1 MRQTT
6 WSLVGV
12 LLFGGL
18 AGWIVATQTT
28 AVSPLRADVATV
40 SPDAGMLAITKETS
54 SGSQILYL
62 IDPAQKVLSVYEYD
76 PRKSKLKLAA
86 ARHYASDQLL
96 SEFNN
101 DSPHV
106 AEIDKLVRQR

>member
-1 MRQTT
+1 
-6 WSLVGV
+6 
-12 LLFGGL
+12 
-18 AGWIVATQTT
+18 
-28 AVSPLRADVATV
+28 
-40 SPDAGMLAITKETS
+40 MLAFTKETS
-54 SGSQILYL
+54 TGAQILYL
-62 IDPAQKVLSVYEYD
+62 IDPSQKVLSVYEYD
-76 PRKSKLKLAA
+76 PRKSKLKLSA

>member
-6 WSLVGV
+6 VFVGV
-12 LLFGGL
+12 LLLGGL
-18 AGWIVATQTT
+18 TGWLSANLGMVQQPVKAEVATL
-28 AVSPLRADVATV
+28 APESDLV
-40 SPDAGMLAITKETS
+40 AITKDTP
-54 SGSQILYL
+54 SGSQVLYL
-62 IDPAQKVLSVYEYD
+62 IDPGQKVLSVYEYD
-76 PRKSKLKLAA
+76 PRKSKLKMCA

>member
-1 MRQTT
+1 MRQKTC
-6 WSLVGV
+6 SLVGI
-12 LLFGGL
+12 LLLGGF
-18 AGWIVATQTT
+18 AGWLAASLT
-28 AVSPLRADVATV
+28 ALPPVKAEVATV
-40 SPDAGMLAITKETS
+40 APGADVLAITKDTS
-54 SGSQILYL
+54 SGSQVLYL
-62 IDPAQKVLSVYEYD
+62 IDPGQKVLSVYEYD
-76 PRKSKLKLAA
+76 PRKSKLKLSA